1 MKIRICFVSNSS
13 SASFVLDKNFL
24 SKEDIEKIKAIAPCV
39 PDREGKYHDSWTVLD
54 DLLDKFGVKES
65 NQLTLNTFMD
75 NGNLIDW
82 IKDNLDIPFKA
93 FIYYSGS
100 GE

>member
-1 MKIRICFVSNSS
+1 MKIKIGFISNSS

-24 SKEDIEKIKAIAPCV
+24 SKDDIEKIKAIAPSI
-39 PDREGKYHDSWTVLD
+39 PDREKEYYDSWTILD
-54 DLLDKFGVKES
+54 DMLSKFGVS
-65 NQLTLNTFMD
+65 DNQMRLSTIMD

-93 FIYYSGS
+93 FVYYSGS